1 MNTITKIQTKIMT
14 GENFQHES
22 VKTFNKKVFMYIN
35 RVTLSYNIYVQTK
48 TNISSVLRV
57 SIVSESKPC
66 PAVG

>member
-1 MNTITKIQTKIMT
+1 MNTITKIQTKTMT